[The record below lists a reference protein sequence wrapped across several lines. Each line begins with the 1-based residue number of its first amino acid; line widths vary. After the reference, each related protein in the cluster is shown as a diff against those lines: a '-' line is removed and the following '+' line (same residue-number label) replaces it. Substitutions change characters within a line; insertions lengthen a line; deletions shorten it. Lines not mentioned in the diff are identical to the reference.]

1 MKNKKFFLSLAAFL
15 ISLSSFAGPRYDPN
29 EPDLPLPHGSEVGI
43 GLLVAIVVLPIGYFI
58 FKSNDSSNSSDIS
71 ASKGCFSLR
80 INDGR
85 VRRHKIIHP
94 IEPKKKTTF
103 KFLSD
108 TIPDVRSVFLIR
120 GKRYICEKLTATFTE
135 NGMSQLI
142 KGVFYPIKDN

>member
-71 ASKGCFSLR
+71 DSKGCV
-80 INDGR
+80 G
-85 VRRHKIIHP
+85 IILYV
-94 IEPKKKTTF
+94 IGF
-103 KFLSD
+103 IGL
-108 TIPDVRSVFLIR
+108 IPLLFW
-120 GKRYICEKLTATFTE
+120 ICEIGKALLGIAFVVVLVI
-135 NGMSQLI
+135 GLI
-142 KGVFYPIKDN
+142 AWLFGKK